1 MFIGHGKQI
10 LLKQIKNNTMER
22 RITSQKDAITTG
34 AFFITATI
42 AAIIGISLYDPILND
57 SNTLS
62 AASANSN
69 QIELGALFELIL
81 AFANIGTG
89 IMLFSFLR
97 KYSESWGLAY
107 ACFRLLEVVFI
118 LIGIISLLSI
128 VKLSQEYTGSELASL
143 QAAARTLKTIHS
155 WSFILGPHFMLGINT
170 FIYSYIFYQSGL
182 VPRKL
187 SILGLGGAV
196 LIFIAAVQEILG
208 YIPHFSAQ
216 IIPYAFPIAIYEM
229 ILAVWLIRKGFNL
242 EMIKPVKYLLE
253 TY

>member
-1 MFIGHGKQI
+1 
-10 LLKQIKNNTMER
+10 MER
-22 RITSQKDAITTG
+22 SITSQKDAITTG
-34 AFFITATI
+34 AFFITATV

-89 IMLFSFLR
+89 IMLFPFLR
-97 KYSESWGLAY
+97 RYSESWGLAY

-128 VKLSQEYTGSELASL
+128 VKLSQEYSGTELAAL
-143 QAAARTLKTIHS
+143 QSAAKTLKTIHS

-182 VPRKL
+182 VPRRL
-187 SILGLGGAV
+187 SILGLFAAV
-196 LIFIAAVQEILG
+196 LILIAAVQEILG
-208 YIPHFSAQ
+208 FMPHFSAQ

-242 EMIKPVKYLLE
+242 EMIRPVQYLSE

>member
-1 MFIGHGKQI
+1 MESR
-10 LLKQIKNNTMER
+10 IKS
-22 RITSQKDAITTG
+22 SQKEAITTG
-34 AFFITATI
+34 AFFITATVT
-42 AAIIGISLYDPILND
+42 AIIGLNLYEPVLND
-57 SNTLS
+57 TNILS

-81 AFANIGTG
+81 AFANMGTG
-89 IMLFSFLR
+89 IMLFPFLR
-97 KYSESWGLAY
+97 RYSESWGLAY

-187 SILGLGGAV
+187 CILGLGGAV
-196 LIFIAAVQEILG
+196 LILIAAVQEILG
-208 YIPHFSAQ
+208 FIPHFSAQ

-242 EMIKPVKYLLE
+242 EMTRPVQYLSE

>member
-1 MFIGHGKQI
+1 V
-10 LLKQIKNNTMER
+10 ER
-22 RITSQKDAITTG
+22 RITSTQKNAITTG

-42 AAIIGISLYDPILND
+42 AAIIGLSLYDPILNEA
-57 SNTLS
+57 NTLA
-62 AASANSN
+62 AASANSY

-89 IMLFSFLR
+89 IMLFPFLR
-97 KYSESWGLAY
+97 RYSESWGLAY

-128 VKLSQEYTGSELASL
+128 VKLSQEYSGSELAFL
-143 QAAARTLKTIHS
+143 QTAAKTLKTIHS

-187 SILGLGGAV
+187 SILGLGAAI
-196 LIFIAAVQEILG
+196 LIFIAAVQELLG

-229 ILAVWLIRKGFNL
+229 ILAVWLIRNGFNL
-242 EMIKPVKYLLE
+242 EMSMQAEYLSE

>member
-89 IMLFSFLR
+89 IMLFPFLR
-97 KYSESWGLAY
+97 RYSESWGLAY

-208 YIPHFSAQ
+208 YIPHFSTQ

-242 EMIKPVKYLLE
+242 EMIKPVKYLSE

>member
-89 IMLFSFLR
+89 IMLFPFLR

>member
-1 MFIGHGKQI
+1 MFISHGNQT
-10 LLKQIKNNTMER
+10 LFQQIKNNKMER
-22 RITSQKDAITTG
+22 SITSQKDAITTG
-34 AFFITATI
+34 AFFITATV

-89 IMLFSFLR
+89 IMLFPFLR
-97 KYSESWGLAY
+97 RYSESWGLAY

-128 VKLSQEYTGSELASL
+128 VKLSQEYSGTELAAL
-143 QAAARTLKTIHS
+143 QSAAKTLKTIHS

-182 VPRKL
+182 VPRRL
-187 SILGLGGAV
+187 SILGLFAAV
-196 LIFIAAVQEILG
+196 LILIAAVQEILG
-208 YIPHFSAQ
+208 FMPHFSAQ

-242 EMIKPVKYLLE
+242 EMIRPVQYLSE